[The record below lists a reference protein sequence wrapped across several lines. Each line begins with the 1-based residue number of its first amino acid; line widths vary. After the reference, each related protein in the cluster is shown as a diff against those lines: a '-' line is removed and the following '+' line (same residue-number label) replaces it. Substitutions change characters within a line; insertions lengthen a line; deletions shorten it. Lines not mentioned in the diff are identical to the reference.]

1 MSNSEIDEVLASRAR
16 RVATSARR
24 RSSSPRAKVGVRPA
38 RTRSTAPKPVRKPV
52 RTDSAKGVAD
62 DWKIVVTVEEA
73 KPGDA
78 LDLLLRREQA
88 HALYRLASEHAARE
102 RFSDRR

>member
-1 MSNSEIDEVLASRAR
+1 M
-16 RVATSARR
+16 
-24 RSSSPRAKVGVRPA
+24 
-38 RTRSTAPKPVRKPV
+38 

-78 LDLLLRREQA
+78 LDLLLRREQT
-88 HALYRLASEHAARE
+88 HALYRLAANPAPGEPS
-102 RFSDRR
+102 SDRK